1 MDAADFVATRERRQG
16 FRISCP
22 EEIAFNQGYIDRD
35 QTRAPLG
42 VELGKSAYA
51 RYICDLA
58 KAM

>member
-1 MDAADFVATRERRQG
+1 MDAADFLRRSG

-35 QTRAPLG
+35 QLERLG

-51 RYICDLA
+51 LHICDLA

>member
-1 MDAADFVATRERRQG
+1 VATLERRQG

-35 QTRAPLG
+35 QLERLG
-42 VELGKSAYA
+42 MALGKSAYG

-58 KAM
+58 KAP